1 MPELLIH
8 SMSEFSEIILGVLET
23 SDARSIVEIGAE
35 YGGNTAML
43 ADFVAE
49 RNGALT
55 SVDPAPKPEFVEWV
69 AANPHVN
76 HIAKPSLQ
84 AFAGLSA
91 VDAWVID
98 GDHNWYTVYNEL
110 RQANAICKRDGKP
123 LLAILHDVN
132 WPSGRRDMYYAPEA
146 IPAAFRHPYAYDG
159 GAIPGQSELLFQRGF
174 RGHGHFAWAA
184 HEGGPRNGVLTA
196 IEDFLLEEHNSGRE
210 LGFAEI
216 PAVFGLGVLFDL
228 DAEWS
233 GRVAEVVLPYHDNKL
248 IRTLE
253 ENRLRNYLRV
263 IELQD
268 TALQQNLAA

>member
-23 SDARSIVEIGAE
+23 ADTKTIVEIGAE

-43 ADFVAE
+43 ADYAGE
-49 RNGALT
+49 RNGQLI
-55 SVDPAPKPEFVEWV
+55 SVDPAPKPEFLEW
-69 AANPHVN
+69 AAAHPSVT
-76 HIAKPSLQ
+76 HIAEPSLQ
-84 AFAGLSA
+84 AFSHLAN

-98 GDHNWYTVYNEL
+98 GDHNWYTVYHEL
-110 RQANAICKRDGKP
+110 KLADAIGRRDGKP
-123 LLAILHDVN
+123 LLAILHDIH

-146 IPAAFRHPYAYDG
+146 IPAAFRHPYSYQG
-159 GAIPGQSELLFQRGF
+159 GALLDQSELVEGQGF
-174 RGHGHFAWAA
+174 RGMGHFAWAT

-196 IEDFLLEEHNSGRE
+196 VEDFLEEQHRSGRE

-233 GRVAEVVLPYHDNKL
+233 GRVAEIVLPYHDNKL
-248 IRTLE
+248 LRTLE

-268 TALQQNLAA
+268 AALQQDLAA